1 MTQMQECK
9 RSFVKYATAGLS
21 GMPSYGDEMNTR
33 KNNSVLVPVTKFP
46 LLKKLGFDHHS
57 SAARHAFLCLI
68 VMLFAANGV
77 FAQTSEFRPNSSA
90 GAGKLLVH
98 SKFGGQIFGFDIDQ
112 NGTEGLLSESQTLAN
127 GNVLAAVETFDQ
139 KTGKILK
146 VVIKTETQD
155 DFVTMGVVGNSVGL
169 VEREHVEGGFVV
181 KRIFRT
187 LDPLHSNRFT
197 GLWTPPIGSQHI
209 IMPTG
214 VSRSQ
219 GVPNVA
225 VFAYDNSGQ
234 FIPYVFSSNVAT
246 NTFGPVIKIK
256 DSNNFGSG
264 VPPLIAYD
272 SQTNQAVLGGG
283 IGCFDCRP
291 VIGVVDLAKGT
302 FKEFTGIGFGFI
314 NGIAIDAADGI
325 AVTTTEDDA
334 NVEFY
339 DLKTET
345 GFNVVLP
352 NSGEQQFFS
361 GNDVEFDPIH
371 KLFLIAQENS
381 SSTSSGSTIYVYD
394 TKGNLKET
402 LNGFNFNNTF
412 NIIPMH
418 IALNPGKRSGF
429 VDGPDSGVT
438 EIQSFTY

>member
-1 MTQMQECK
+1 MK
-9 RSFVKYATAGLS
+9 LRKAT
-21 GMPSYGDEMNTR
+21 
-33 KNNSVLVPVTKFP
+33 SVLVPVTKFP
-46 LLKKLGFDHHS
+46 SRNKFRFDHQS

-68 VMLFAANGV
+68 VLLFAATGV
-77 FAQTSEFRPNSSA
+77 FAQTSEFQPNSSA

-98 SKFGGQIFGFDIDQ
+98 SKFGGQIFGFDIDRS
-112 NGTEGLLSESQTLAN
+112 GTEGLLSEAQTLSN

-146 VVIKTETQD
+146 VVAKTETQD
-155 DFVTMGVVGNSVGL
+155 DFVTMGVVGTSVGL
-169 VEREHVEGGFVV
+169 VEHEHEVSFLHV
-181 KRIFRT
+181 KRTFHVLNP
-187 LDPLHSNRFT
+187 LDSNQFT
-197 GLWTPPIGSQHI
+197 GLWTPPIGTQHL

-234 FIPYVFSSNVAT
+234 FIPYVFSSNVAA
-246 NTFGPVIKIK
+246 NTFGPVVKIK
-256 DSNNFGSG
+256 DSNNFGS
-264 VPPLIAYD
+264 VPPPIAYD
-272 SQTNQAVLGGG
+272 TKTNQAVLGGG
-283 IGCFDCRP
+283 NGCFGCLP
-291 VIGVVDLAKGT
+291 VIGVADLAKGT
-302 FKEFTGIGFGFI
+302 FSEFTGIGFGFV
-314 NGIAIDAADGI
+314 NGIAIDSADGI
-325 AVTTTEDDA
+325 VCTDTEDDA
-334 NVEFY
+334 SVEFY
-339 DLKTET
+339 DLKTQT
-345 GFNVVLP
+345 GFTVVFP

-361 GNDVEFDPIH
+361 WNDVEFDPIH

-381 SSTSSGSTIYVYD
+381 SSASSGSTIYVYD

-412 NIIPMH
+412 NIIAMH

>member
-1 MTQMQECK
+1 MRKIRKESSVLASLFT
-9 RSFVKYATAGLS
+9 FIYAFFGLS
-21 GMPSYGDEMNTR
+21 
-33 KNNSVLVPVTKFP
+33 VL
-46 LLKKLGFDHHS
+46 
-57 SAARHAFLCLI
+57 
-68 VMLFAANGV
+68 LFSGIAV
-77 FAQTSEFRPNSSA
+77 FGQTNEFRPDSSA

-112 NGTEGLLSESQTLAN
+112 NGTEGLLSEAKTLNN

-146 VVIKTETQD
+146 VITKTETQD
-155 DFVTMGVVGNSVGL
+155 DFITLGVVGTSVGL
-169 VEREHVEGGFVV
+169 IEHEHVVSFDHV
-181 KRIFRT
+181 KRTFHVLNP
-187 LDPLHSNRFT
+187 LDSNQFT
-197 GLWTPPIGSQHI
+197 GVWTPPIGTQHL

-214 VSRSQ
+214 VSRTQ

-234 FIPYVFSSNVAT
+234 FIPYVFSSNVAV

-256 DSNNFGSG
+256 DSNNFGS
-264 VPPLIAYD
+264 VPPPMAFD
-272 SQTNQAVLGGG
+272 SKTNQAVLGGG
-283 IGCFDCRP
+283 NGCFGCLP
-291 VIGVVDLAKGT
+291 VIGVADLTKGT
-302 FKEFTGIGFGFI
+302 FTEFTGIGFGFV

-325 AVTTTEDDA
+325 VCTDTEDDA

-339 DLKTET
+339 DLKTQT
-345 GFNVVLP
+345 GFTVVLP

-381 SSTSSGSTIYVYD
+381 SSSSSGSTIYVYD

-412 NIIPMH
+412 NIIAMH